1 MRDRLLMKCFQGRPR
16 SERNAVD
23 HFRGEHVNWRW
34 ENLEDVVNNV
44 KNVWCLI
51 KERFD
56 GSKFPDAP
64 EMVATVRKAIHD
76 PLFLP
81 MTHMLSV
88 ITKAVGHEASW
99 FDGCFCHEKELTS
112 SSTYKKRCR
121 ALNQARGHQPARG
134 KANVLLQWF
143 LDGAMG

>member
-23 HFRGEHVNWRW
+23 RFRGEHINWRW

-44 KNVWCLI
+44 KNVWHLI
-51 KERFD
+51 KARFD
-56 GSKFPDAP
+56 GSMFADAP
-64 EMVATVRKAIHD
+64 QMVATVRKAIHD

-99 FDGCFCHEKELTS
+99 FDGCFCHETELTS
-112 SSTYKKRCR
+112 LPTYKNGAGLSNR
-121 ALNQARGHQPARG
+121 ARGHQPARG
-134 KANVLLQWF
+134 KGNALCLWF
-143 LDGAMG
+143 LGGAMR